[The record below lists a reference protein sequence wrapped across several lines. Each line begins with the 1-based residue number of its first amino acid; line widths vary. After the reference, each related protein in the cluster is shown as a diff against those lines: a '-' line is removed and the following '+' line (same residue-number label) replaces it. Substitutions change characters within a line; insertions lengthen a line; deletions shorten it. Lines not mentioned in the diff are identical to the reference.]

1 MTDRDLLGKKLATIE
16 SSVHE
21 LRSVARPAAIYDD
34 IREERFV
41 KYTLQ
46 IAIQAVLDAASHII
60 SDEHLGEPETNRAM
74 IDLLERRDWVPAD
87 LAQSLRNM
95 VGLRNILVHGY
106 DIVDLRIIE
115 SILTTHLEDLLTFVQ
130 AIRQRLAST

>member
-21 LRSVARPAAIYDD
+21 LRSLAHPAAIYDD

-46 IAIQAVLDAASHII
+46 TAIQAMLDAASHVI
-60 SDEHLGEPETNRAM
+60 SDERLGEPETNRAM
-74 IDLLERRDWVPAD
+74 IDLLERRDWVPAG
-87 LAQSLRNM
+87 LAQRLRNM
-95 VGLRNILVHGY
+95 VGFCNILVHGY
-106 DIVDLRIIE
+106 DTVDLRIVE
-115 SILTTHLEDLLTFVQ
+115 SILTSHLDDLLTFAQ